1 MEMLASHERDEIRS
15 ETRIRKRI
23 RRRILSYLP
32 LKITLVCFFILLAG
46 LEHPLDASPLII
58 TLASASEVDD
68 DGPSLRSRG
77 TMSKADIEMAASVIQ
92 KAKKKPKN
100 AKKEKKP
107 LTMNQILIKAGKRG
121 LGGGLPGAVAG
132 VVQVLTLMWLRCV
145 IYKCWRQ
152 YYLDLFCSPPWL
164 TLFSLHPVTC
174 DTPYYASNHV
184 ERS

>member
-1 MEMLASHERDEIRS
+1 MLASHERDEIRS

-92 KAKKKPKN
+92 KTKKRKN
-100 AKKEKKP
+100 EKKP

-121 LGGGLPGAVAG
+121 LGGGLPGAIAG
-132 VVQVLTLMWLRCV
+132 VVQVLTLMWLR
-145 IYKCWRQ
+145 
-152 YYLDLFCSPPWL
+152 
-164 TLFSLHPVTC
+164 
-174 DTPYYASNHV
+174 
-184 ERS
+184 